1 MKNLYFL
8 LFLSFFFFSCQTQHQ
23 TENPLV
29 AKHQVQYEATKS
41 KMLANKSDILRLI
54 QQLPP
59 GYQNAIQKGITSIEK
74 YDLAEFLQNEKMGEE
89 GLLMLFQSVNQF
101 NENIEGTRNFKAT
114 AEQTE
119 MYDLFKNRLIENR
132 RFVDPFI
139 AVCEKSRDPNQLS
152 SGLFLRKVMRYEIHE
167 FVQNTFIGN
176 DEFEKTFTEVNDN
189 WADFINNMVMIT
201 AETEL
206 SGK

>member
-1 MKNLYFL
+1 MKNFHFL
-8 LFLSFFFFSCQTQHQ
+8 LLLSFFIFSCQTQNQ

-41 KMLANKSDILRLI
+41 QMLANKADILRLI
-54 QQLPP
+54 QQLPS
-59 GYQNAIQKGITSIEK
+59 GYQNAIQKGITSVEK
-74 YDLAEFLQNEKMGEE
+74 YDLATFLQNEKMGEE

-101 NENIEGTRNFKAT
+101 IENIEGTRNFKAT
-114 AEQTE
+114 TEQTE
-119 MYDLFKNRLIENR
+119 MYNLFKNRLMDNK

-139 AVCEKSRDPNQLS
+139 AVCEKSKDPNQLS
-152 SGLFLRKVMRYEIHE
+152 SGLFLKKVMQYEIHE

-176 DEFEKTFTEVNDN
+176 DEFEKTFTEVDEN
-189 WADFINNMVMIT
+189 WEDFINNMMMIT
-201 AETEL
+201 AGTEL

>member
-1 MKNLYFL
+1 MKNLL
-8 LFLSFFFFSCQTQHQ
+8 ILCLISLVFFSCQTQ

-29 AKHQVQYEATKS
+29 AKYQTQYDTTKS
-41 KMLANKSDILRLI
+41 KMLANKSDILQLI

-59 GYQNAIQKGITSIEK
+59 NYQTAIQEGITSIEK
-74 YDLAEFLQNEKMGEE
+74 YDLATFLKNEKMEEE
-89 GLLMLFQSVNQF
+89 GLVMLFQSINQF
-101 NENIEGTRNFKAT
+101 IENVEGTRNFKAT

-119 MYDLFKNRLIENR
+119 MYNLFKNRLIENK

-139 AVCEKSRDPNQLS
+139 AACEKSKDPNQLS
-152 SGLFLRKVMRYEIHE
+152 SGLFLKKVMQYDIHE

-176 DEFEKTFTEVNDN
+176 EEFENTFTEMDEN
-189 WADFINNMVMIT
+189 WGEFISNVMMMT
-201 AETEL
+201 AESEL

>member
-1 MKNLYFL
+1 MKNLHFL
-8 LFLSFFFFSCQTQHQ
+8 LLLSFTIFSCQTQNQ

-41 KMLANKSDILRLI
+41 KMLANKNDILRLI

-74 YDLAEFLQNEKMGEE
+74 YDLATFLQKEKMGEE
-89 GLLMLFQSVNQF
+89 GLLMLFESVNQF
-101 NENIEGTRNFKAT
+101 NENIETTRNFKAT

-119 MYDLFKNRLIENR
+119 MYNLFKNRLIENR
-132 RFVDPFI
+132 RFVDPFV
-139 AVCEKSRDPNQLS
+139 AVCEKSKDPNQLS

-176 DEFEKTFTEVNDN
+176 DEFEKTFTEVNEN
-189 WADFINNMVMIT
+189 WVEFMNNMVMIT
-201 AETEL
+201 AETERL
-206 SGK
+206 GN